1 MKISRLTVL
10 IHLGKTVLP
19 QIFSVLPQI
28 LSVIPQIFFQIF
40 FSLTQFQLPNGLAFS
55 LYQQV
60 QIIFL

>member
-1 MKISRLTVL
+1 MGVIFLHGLLARNRLSDERD
-10 IHLGKTVLP
+10 KRE
-19 QIFSVLPQI
+19 
-28 LSVIPQIFFQIF
+28 VIPQIFFQIF

>member
-1 MKISRLTVL
+1 MFAKITWTKPE
-10 IHLGKTVLP
+10 GKT
-19 QIFSVLPQI
+19 VLPQI
-28 LSVIPQIFFQIF
+28 LSVIPQIFLQIF